1 LWAVYRQP
9 GTLPTFRLLGSELAT
24 TRPEPNRDRYNPL
37 SMTVL
42 SANEVNDQQLD
53 WTILRDGGVALY
65 CKPEILTQDLN
76 WLESKGYGIVSFEA
90 GEWSCEEQMHLE
102 LKSALSFPDYYGRNL
117 DALNECIC
125 EDLVVPDEGGLV
137 LVFRSYDR
145 FASAVQLDIR
155 AGGRSFAE
163 IVLHVLAHAVRFHM
177 LFGRR
182 LLIIVQSGNPRIRF
196 DNLAP
201 VFADWNPREW
211 FDKNRDL

>member
-1 LWAVYRQP
+1 MDAKAA
-9 GTLPTFRLLGSELAT
+9 TFRDLKLSSCPVTGKHRFEAKNLPSSQSPT

-37 SMTVL
+37 SMTVF

-137 LVFRSYDR
+137 LVFRSYDS
-145 FASAVQLDIR
+145 FASAVQLDMR

-163 IVLHVLAHAVRFHM
+163 IVLHVL
-177 LFGRR
+177 
-182 LLIIVQSGNPRIRF
+182 
-196 DNLAP
+196 
-201 VFADWNPREW
+201 
-211 FDKNRDL
+211 